1 MKRFLLTLLGVAA
14 LCGLSPHHAAAQSVE
29 KLSMDLGLRTAD
41 HNTDLTYTKSETTSP
56 WFDTN
61 IKTAAAASGGFQKIE
76 NDQFIIEF
84 NYFDPLAEAS
94 ATDEKKSH
102 FTTQWQTAS
111 KPAPGIAVFQ
121 GSRFSIKLKDT
132 SKRIISLKIKT
143 GVTSNYF
150 PEASVT
156 ANVNPVKSLTDGG
169 KDASVTVSSNVYD
182 YVSGSSTKQCREI
195 SLGSG
200 TPSGFADGIIIELP
214 KSGCRRVMN
223 TTSSL
228 VSSFSAYYPAIV
240 ISEIEA
246 EVVNVADIPKTG
258 KIYGYASETKVW
270 SDGKWITPTQSTYD
284 DQTVKFRLGKV
295 ITEFTRTE
303 NTPAGKPTATYSA
316 ASKTLGAHIGVE
328 VRSYP
333 DESVIYNGKP
343 SATYTAEYRL
353 NNPFK
358 TTPTSNVSSAYVSS
372 RNLYGGTNLAVSTV
386 ANWKNFVKKYDDGTV
401 FSLTYVSH
409 MAAATADKP
418 EIAKSKSI
426 VKLSRT
432 AGISDTTTII
442 VPTSSTIQIQYMDPM
457 TNTGAGASSI
467 AYPTVKDGTLPAFV
481 FDEVDLTVATDEPTG
496 SRAPSLTV
504 SAATDDLANLQGD
517 GSYLFKK
524 SINIKATLDDE
535 DFPDAKF
542 YYMTGDAPA
551 AAFDKSKATAVGDDG
566 TITAN
571 ATGYVSVFAVVTVGD
586 KEVAS
591 APATV
596 ALERFQ
602 STVIS
607 TYADLL
613 KPENNGKVITLDLT
627 TRTRY
632 TGYLGRNVTKDS
644 PYLPFAFIYDNDGN
658 PIKVSAVHLDVSP
671 TTVSALNYLVTGPG
685 EPKSKAKTLF
695 VNPSTTLDDDKFI
708 EAKSIVGRLQVKDGH
723 PEIILVDEFNT
734 DKFDW
739 RDFCATVTKTS
750 AEIGMTAEDKSKAD
764 EAFKREYKS
773 TELLPEHW
781 GRYVTIERLSKFDNA
796 SESTDTTFTSTEGNK
811 IKLMYG
817 AGYPSIAGFSE
828 RHWKTMLTAIPKG
841 NTATKYALKGM
852 VDNNRE
858 AEGMQVFVKDAYYNI
873 SKPYFTATRTGATMT
888 LRDTPDADADQT
900 FEFIGLTIPNAFNG
914 NALSFKVDQTKEDQP
929 STAQIAFATP
939 AGYYDMNQDGKK
951 LNKATEAIAV
961 DGRYRIKMVAKIP
974 GTTTQPEQSDTAIV
988 SLHDI
993 VQKGVVGNFISD
1005 FDRMTPA
1012 DIEKN
1017 PYLTVRTLGDN
1028 APKYPETYVLYP
1040 TMMVYDTYGEYI
1052 LVREIMRDTTA
1063 TDKPI
1068 IADTHYPRYYIIKS
1082 TTTRNPIYYKSEYV
1096 SSGNYRWKS
1105 GTRSTAITAADG
1117 IEAII
1122 AKAIVNEQGNV
1133 IFDNSGAQ
1141 FTAHCLHI
1149 SINDYQKPAFVNE
1162 YKELATAVEFD
1173 NIAKATIGKEQ
1184 LNMIV
1189 DLPDAVITKDADGE
1203 YRVNTA
1209 TANALA
1215 WNILCAADK
1224 DTHTGMIDQAQEGD
1238 RFAVKALVLN
1248 DGKGGYALEVI
1259 DFKAGYARSL
1269 HVCRHPGHD
1278 SYYADQNFDGVDA
1291 GKQVEMLGVELT
1303 KDADGNV
1310 TTELSSTVSLVWT
1323 SFPDLEADHKA
1334 LIVESD
1340 GQKTLTFNVAGTL
1353 VRGDDGSVSIDVNEM
1368 TAVPSYPYFNDY
1380 NNKFV
1385 FNDAPNN
1392 HYNDPQYNNFLDYFK
1407 VDVRGPGY
1415 LTAYYRFAT
1424 TEEGLADAPEMKF
1437 DESRTAKFAEAGYID
1452 VYTCNPGKCGLFHDK
1467 VRKFNKIAT
1476 VAPSLSDILDAEE
1489 SAEIARYHLTG
1500 SLLIT
1505 GTAQYEYHET
1515 DAPDITKIGY
1525 IAMATDA
1532 DGRHVRILFQDAYK
1546 FIPEVGQYI
1555 ADIGLAQTTA
1565 SFFDAERAHRKYNL
1579 LATSNIKPFKPFEPE
1594 AGQEIAMPRSIAR
1607 TAIDAADKSRR
1618 VRLIDMKIGGNA
1630 TDGYTLTPADGTEP
1644 IRLNNVLYWTPADG
1658 FDPDAEY
1665 AVEGYVMPA
1674 KPAAAT
1680 ASLTAKAGTEEMEF
1694 WPLYEE
1700 KKRQTDTPE
1709 LLVSGYESADGD
1721 SYVAVEPVTLTA
1733 TVEGRDADAPIEYS
1747 TDGGATWIT
1756 MTDGKLTIDHS
1767 AKVDVRAHFPGFSP
1781 SETVSVEIKR
1791 EYYSAEAVITPDQ
1804 RGGYTT
1810 VTFAPGENA
1819 ADGTDFTVYYTLDGS
1834 EPDMNAAKF
1843 TPGMKPLELTEAT
1856 TVKALMIEQGK
1867 RPAKTVASQTL
1878 TVRANDLDI
1887 TADKGEG
1894 FTTVA
1899 IAPKNAKH
1907 VDPKAEIRYTTDG
1920 TEPTAQSTLYKG
1932 EFEVE
1937 AADNGMTIKA
1947 ICIEPGKTA
1956 GNVASATV
1964 AVEGLRP
1971 SCDVT
1976 ISYKE
1981 AEGVYTITL
1990 TAPAGKIFYALNDAT
2005 EFKLY
2010 DPAKPITY
2018 VSDTDGTCRIRAYA
2032 LEEGK
2037 KEGRIA
2043 EQSFAVTGIDGV
2055 EADQEAG
2062 SVRVEGN
2069 SIIVPEGAQT
2079 FDIAGRRVN
2088 PQGLPRGIYI
2098 VRLASGKAVKAV
2110 VK

>member
-41 HNTDLTYTKSETTSP
+41 HNTKLTYTIDETQTA
-56 WFDTN
+56 WFDT
-61 IKTAAAASGGFQKIE
+61 KPASPTTSSIGGFTKIE
-76 NDQFIIEF
+76 NDTFLIEF
-84 NYFDPLAEAS
+84 DYFDLWTPSQAS
-94 ATDEKKSH
+94 LKSNY
-102 FTTQWQTAS
+102 TAAYGS
-111 KPAPGIAVFQ
+111 KTKPGICLYP
-121 GSRFSIKLKDT
+121 GTRF
-132 SKRIISLKIKT
+132 RISLKDPNKRILTLKINSGST
-143 GVTSNYF
+143 AAKF
-150 PEASVT
+150 IEATVRNNT
-156 ANVNPVKSLTDGG
+156 HPINSLTDITANDKVNIGYSETEETTPI
-169 KDASVTVSSNVYD
+169 SVITF
-182 YVSGSSTKQCREI
+182 SSTPI
-195 SLGSG
+195 
-200 TPSGFADGIIIELP
+200 GFEHGITVELP
-214 KSGCRRVMN
+214 K
-223 TTSSL
+223 TTCKTVTYSTTTVNQASYNKL
-228 VSSFSAYYPAIV
+228 NNFVYSIAG
-240 ISEIEA
+240 IEA
-246 EVVNVADIPKTG
+246 EVIDVADIPKTG
-258 KIYGYASETKVW
+258 KIYGYASETQVW

-303 NTPAGKPTATYSA
+303 NTPAGKPTVTYSA
-316 ASKTLGAHIGVE
+316 ASKTLGAHIGVK

-358 TTPTSNVSSAYVSS
+358 TSPTSNVSSAYVSS

-386 ANWKNFVKKYDDGTV
+386 AKWKNFVKKYDDGTV

-418 EIAKSKSI
+418 AIAKSKSI

-481 FDEVDLTVATDEPTG
+481 FDEVDLTVSTDEATG

-504 SAATDDLANLQGD
+504 SAATDDLANLQDD

-551 AAFDKSKATAVGDDG
+551 TAFDKSKATAVGDDG
-566 TITAN
+566 IITAN

-591 APATV
+591 TPATV
-596 ALERFQ
+596 ALQRFK

-607 TYADLL
+607 TYADLI

-632 TGYLGRNVTKDS
+632 DGYIWGRKALVDS
-644 PYLPFAFIYDNDGN
+644 PYRPFAFIYDNDGN
-658 PIKVSAVHLDVSP
+658 PIKVSATQLGTQAAEQPKFKD
-671 TTVSALNYLVTGPG
+671 LLTGPG
-685 EPKSKAKTLF
+685 AATSKSNLLF
-695 VNPSTTLDDDKFI
+695 VKPSATLDDDKFI
-708 EAKSIVGRLQVKDGH
+708 EAKSIVGRLSLVDGH
-723 PEIILVDEFNT
+723 PEIVLVNEVGD

-739 RDFCATVTKTS
+739 RDFCATATKTS

-781 GRYVTIERLSKFDNA
+781 GRYVTIEWLGGYAAEDSTCIDSKN
-796 SESTDTTFTSTEGNK
+796 NK
-811 IKLMYG
+811 VHMMYG
-817 AGYPSIAGFSE
+817 ANYPAPSDIVSNTTNQKNRVESLSKGTANT
-828 RHWKTMLTAIPKG
+828 RHALTG
-841 NTATKYALKGM
+841 L
-852 VDNNRE
+852 VDNRHNS
-858 AEGMQVFVKDAYYNI
+858 AELMINVTNLYYHL
-873 SKPYFTATRTGATMT
+873 SKPMVIAKCGTDKLKPRETVE
-888 LRDTPDADADQT
+888 ADADQT
-900 FEFIGLTIPNAFNG
+900 FDYAYTTSVATSGLTFEVDREQGQPSATQVATIALSYFDINDNGAKLNSPSSAKPVNGRYLIKVKAKIAASG
-914 NALSFKVDQTKEDQP
+914 NAPSQQPEMEDSCIVSAYNAVQQRISYFFGDNADLTKE
-929 STAQIAFATP
+929 
-939 AGYYDMNQDGKK
+939 
-951 LNKATEAIAV
+951 
-961 DGRYRIKMVAKIP
+961 
-974 GTTTQPEQSDTAIV
+974 
-988 SLHDI
+988 
-993 VQKGVVGNFISD
+993 
-1005 FDRMTPA
+1005 

-1017 PYLTVRTLGDN
+1017 PYVSIDMIPNITN
-1028 APKYPETYVLYP
+1028 KYPTPHVMYP
-1040 TMMVYDTYGEYI
+1040 AMMIYDSFANGTVFLARE
-1052 LVREIMRDTTA
+1052 VRRDMKSENK
-1063 TDKPI
+1063 DI
-1068 IADTHYPRYYIIKS
+1068 IPDTGYPRWYIIKS
-1082 TTTRNPIYYKSEYV
+1082 GTKRNPTCYKYS
-1096 SSGNYRWKS
+1096 STSGNWTTDNKLVTSMRA
-1105 GTRSTAITAADG
+1105 GDAIQRLIT
-1117 IEAII
+1117 
-1122 AKAIVNEQGNV
+1122 KATLNEQGN
-1133 IFDNSGAQ
+1133 IIYDNSGAQ
-1141 FTAHCLHI
+1141 FASYCQLLKIDGNGTFTI
-1149 SINDYQKPAFVNE
+1149 DNQKPAFVSQ
-1162 YKELATAVEFD
+1162 YDELATAVEFD
-1173 NIAKATIGKEQ
+1173 NIATATIGKEH

-1209 TANALA
+1209 TANPLA
-1215 WNILCAADK
+1215 WNILRAAGK

-1248 DGKGGYALEVI
+1248 DGNGGYALEVI
-1259 DFKAGYARSL
+1259 DLKAGYARSL
-1269 HVCRHPGHD
+1269 HVCRHQGHD

-1291 GKQVEMLGVELT
+1291 GKPVEMLGVELS

-1310 TTELSSTVSLVWT
+1310 TTEISSTVSLVWT
-1323 SFPDLEADHKA
+1323 SFPALEADHKA
-1334 LIVESD
+1334 LIVEQSENAK
-1340 GQKTLTFNVAGTL
+1340 QTLTFNVAGTL
-1353 VRGDDGSVSIDVNEM
+1353 LRGDDGSVSIDVTEL
-1368 TAVPSYPYFNDY
+1368 TAVNSYPYFDDY

-1385 FNDAPNN
+1385 FNDAAYS
-1392 HYNDPQYNNFLDYFK
+1392 HFNDPTYNTFVDYFK

-1437 DESRTAKFAEAGYID
+1437 DESRTAKFAESGYID
-1452 VYTCNPGKCGLFHDK
+1452 VYTCNPGKRGLFHDP
-1467 VRKFNKIAT
+1467 VRKFTKNAT
-1476 VAPSLSDILDAEE
+1476 VAPSLADILDAEE
-1489 SAEIARYHLTG
+1489 SDKQARYHLTG

-1505 GTAQYEYHET
+1505 GTARYEFHPNTDDPSYTET
-1515 DAPDITKIGY
+1515 GY
-1525 IAMATDA
+1525 IAMATGA
-1532 DGRHVRILFQDAYK
+1532 DGRHVRILFQESYK
-1546 FIPEVGQYI
+1546 FIPEVGQHI
-1555 ADIGLAQTTA
+1555 ADFGLIQTDF
-1565 SFFDAERAHRKYNL
+1565 SHFDANRTHRKYNL
-1579 LATSNIKPFKPFEPE
+1579 IASSNIKPFKPFEPE

-1747 TDGGATWIT
+1747 TDGGATWTT
-1756 MTDGKLTIDHS
+1756 MTDGKLTIDRS

-1843 TPGMKPLELTEAT
+1843 TPGMKPLELTEAA

-1867 RPAKTVASQTL
+1867 RPAKTVASQAL

-1976 ISYKE
+1976 ISYTE
-1981 AEGVYTITL
+1981 ADGVYTITL
-1990 TAPAGKIFYALNDAT
+1990 AAPAGKIFYALNGAT

-2018 VSDTDGTCRIRAYA
+2018 VSDTDGTCSVRAYA

-2055 EADQEAG
+2055 GADQEAG

>member
-41 HNTDLTYTKSETTSP
+41 HNTDLTYTKSKTTSP

-84 NYFDPLAEAS
+84 NYFDPLAGAS

-102 FTTQWQTAS
+102 FTTQWNTAS

-143 GVTSNYF
+143 GVTSNHF

-258 KIYGYASETKVW
+258 KIYGYASATQVW

-303 NTPAGKPTATYSA
+303 NTPAGKPTVTYSA

-343 SATYTAEYRL
+343 SATYSAEYRL

-418 EIAKSKSI
+418 AIAKSKSI

-457 TNTGAGASSI
+457 TNTGAGAANV

-496 SRAPSLTV
+496 SRAPSLEV

-551 AAFDKSKATAVGDDG
+551 ASFDKSKATAVGDDG

-613 KPENNGKVITLDLT
+613 KPENNGKVITLDIT

-632 TGYLGRNVTKDS
+632 DGYIQGRKATIDA
-644 PYLPFAFIYDNDGN
+644 PYMPFAFIYDNDGN
-658 PIKVSAVHLDVSP
+658 PIKVSATQLG
-671 TTVSALNYLVTGPG
+671 TTAAEQAQFKDLLTGPG
-685 EPKSKAKTLF
+685 TPISKAKTLF
-695 VNPSTTLDDDKFI
+695 VSPSATLDDDKFI
-708 EAKSIVGRLQVKDGH
+708 EAKSIVGRLSLVDGH
-723 PEIILVDEFNT
+723 PEIILVNEVGD

-739 RDFCATVTKTS
+739 RDFCATTTKTS
-750 AEIGMTAEDKSKAD
+750 AEIGMTADQKTKAD

-781 GRYVTIERLSKFDNA
+781 GRYVTIEWLGGYEATDSTCVDSKNNKIHMMFGGGYPAPYGITSNTTQQTSRVTSLTKGSATTRHALTGLVDNRHN
-796 SESTDTTFTSTEGNK
+796 STE
-811 IKLMYG
+811 LMITVQNLYYHLG
-817 AGYPSIAGFSE
+817 KPAVIAKCGTE
-828 RHWKTMLTAIPKG
+828 TLTP
-841 NTATKYALKGM
+841 
-852 VDNNRE
+852 RE
-858 AEGMQVFVKDAYYNI
+858 TVE
-873 SKPYFTATRTGATMT
+873 
-888 LRDTPDADADQT
+888 ADADQT
-900 FEFIGLTIPNAFNG
+900 FDYTYPTSLSISGLTL
-914 NALSFKVDQTKEDQP
+914 ALDRDKGQP
-929 STAQIAFATP
+929 SAAQISTITLTYF
-939 AGYYDMNQDGKK
+939 DMNDNGKK
-951 LNKATEAIAV
+951 CTPSVAKAV
-961 DGRYRIKMVAKIP
+961 NGRYLIKVVASIAKN
-974 GTTTQPEQSDTAIV
+974 GTSDPLLQPAMKDSCIV
-988 SLHDI
+988 SAYNTVLER
-993 VQKGVVGNFISD
+993 ISY
-1005 FDRMTPA
+1005 FF
-1012 DIEKN
+1012 
-1017 PYLTVRTLGDN
+1017 GDN
-1028 APKYPETYVLYP
+1028 AGLTAEDIERNPYVCMDMIPNINNKYPTAPVIFP
-1040 TMMVYDTYGEYI
+1040 TMMIYDSFADGTI
-1052 LVREIMRDTTA
+1052 FLARDVRRDM
-1063 TDKPI
+1063 DSENKDI
-1068 IADTHYPRYYIIKS
+1068 IPDSGYPRWYIIKS
-1082 TTTRNPIYYKSEYV
+1082 DTKRNPSYYTVDNSNWITHYKL
-1096 SSGNYRWKS
+1096 
-1105 GTRSTAITAADG
+1105 STGMRAGDAIQRLIT
-1117 IEAII
+1117 
-1122 AKAIVNEQGNV
+1122 KAILNEKGNIVYDNTDSQFASYCQIIDVN
-1133 IFDNSGAQ
+1133 DNK
-1141 FTAHCLHI
+1141 
-1149 SINDYQKPAFVNE
+1149 KPAFVNQ
-1162 YKELATAVEFD
+1162 YDELATVVEFD
-1173 NIAKATIGKEQ
+1173 NIATATIGKEQ
-1184 LNMIV
+1184 LGMIV
-1189 DLPDAVITKDADGE
+1189 SLPDAVITKDADGE

-1215 WNILCAADK
+1215 WDILRAADK
-1224 DTHTGMIDQAQEGD
+1224 DTHAGMVDQAQEGD

-1303 KDADGNV
+1303 KDADGKV

-1323 SFPDLEADHKA
+1323 SFPDLEAGHKA

-1368 TAVPSYPYFNDY
+1368 TAVPSYPYFSDY

-1385 FNDAPNN
+1385 FNDAPYN

-1452 VYTCNPGKCGLFHDK
+1452 VYTCNPGKRGLFHDK

-1489 SAEIARYHLTG
+1489 SNEIARYHLTG

-1546 FIPEVGQYI
+1546 FIPKVGQHI
-1555 ADIGLAQTTA
+1555 ADFGLAQTTA
-1565 SFFDAERAHRKYNL
+1565 SFFDAERTHRKYNL

-1674 KPAAAT
+1674 KPAEAT

-1756 MTDGKLTIDHS
+1756 MTDGKLTIDRS

-1867 RPAKTVASQTL
+1867 RPAKTIASQAL

-1920 TEPTAQSTLYKG
+1920 TEPTASSQLYKG

-1976 ISYKE
+1976 ISYTE
-1981 AEGVYTITL
+1981 ADGVYTITL

-2037 KEGRIA
+2037 KEGKIA
-2043 EQSFAVTGIDGV
+2043 EHSFAVTGISGV

>member
-41 HNTDLTYTKSETTSP
+41 HNTKLTYTIDETQTA
-56 WFDTN
+56 WFDT
-61 IKTAAAASGGFQKIE
+61 KPASPTTSSIGGFTKIE
-76 NDQFIIEF
+76 NDTFLIEF
-84 NYFDPLAEAS
+84 DYFDLWTLSQAS
-94 ATDEKKSH
+94 LKSNY
-102 FTTQWQTAS
+102 TAAYGS
-111 KPAPGIAVFQ
+111 KTKPGICLYP
-121 GSRFSIKLKDT
+121 GTRF
-132 SKRIISLKIKT
+132 RISLKDPNKRILTLKINSGST
-143 GVTSNYF
+143 AVKF
-150 PEASVT
+150 IEATVRNNT
-156 ANVNPVKSLTDGG
+156 HPINSLTDITANDKVNIGYS
-169 KDASVTVSSNVYD
+169 KTEETTPISVITF
-182 YVSGSSTKQCREI
+182 SSTPI
-195 SLGSG
+195 
-200 TPSGFADGIIIELP
+200 GFEHGITVELP
-214 KSGCRRVMN
+214 K
-223 TTSSL
+223 TTCKT
-228 VSSFSAYYPAIV
+228 VAYSTTTVNQASYNKLNNFVYSIAG
-240 ISEIEA
+240 IEA
-246 EVVNVADIPKTG
+246 EVIDVADIPKTG

-270 SDGKWITPTQSTYD
+270 DGADWITPTQSTYD

-303 NTPAGKPTATYSA
+303 NTPAGKPTVTYSA

-457 TNTGAGASSI
+457 TNTGASASSI

-551 AAFDKSKATAVGDDG
+551 ASFDKSKATAVGDDG

-613 KPENNGKVITLDLT
+613 KPENNGKVITLDIT

-632 TGYLGRNVTKDS
+632 TGYLGRKVTKDS

-723 PEIILVDEFNT
+723 PEIILVDEFND

-739 RDFCATVTKTS
+739 RDFCATKTKTS
-750 AEIGMTAEDKSKAD
+750 DEIRMTAEDKSKAD

-773 TELLPEHW
+773 TELLPGHW
-781 GRYVTIERLSKFDNA
+781 GRYVTIERLSKFDNS

-900 FEFIGLTIPNAFNG
+900 FEFIGLTIPNANG

-929 STAQIAFATP
+929 SAAQIAFATP

-951 LNKATEAIAV
+951 LNNATEAIAV
-961 DGRYRIKMVAKIP
+961 DGRYRIKMAAKIP

-1017 PYLTVRTLGDN
+1017 PYLTIRTLGNN
-1028 APKYPETYVLYP
+1028 APKYPDTYVFYP

-1082 TTTRNPIYYKSEYV
+1082 TTTRKPSYYKQQSN
-1096 SSGNYRWKS
+1096 SGIYRWKHD
-1105 GTRSTAITAADG
+1105 TRSTAITAADG
-1117 IEAII
+1117 IEEII

-1149 SINDYQKPAFVNE
+1149 SINDYQKPAFVSQ
-1162 YKELATAVEFD
+1162 YDELATAVEFD
-1173 NIAKATIGKEQ
+1173 NIATATIGKEQ

-1215 WNILCAADK
+1215 WNILRAADK

-1368 TAVPSYPYFNDY
+1368 TAVPSYPYFDDY

-1385 FNDAPNN
+1385 FNDAPYN

-1437 DESRTAKFAEAGYID
+1437 DESRTAKFSEAGYID
-1452 VYTCNPGKCGLFHDK
+1452 VYTCNPGKRGLFHDK

-1505 GTAQYEYHET
+1505 GTAQYEYHKT

-1546 FIPEVGQYI
+1546 FIPEVGQHI
-1555 ADIGLAQTTA
+1555 ADFGLAQTTA
-1565 SFFDAERAHRKYNL
+1565 SFFDAERTHRKYNL

-1674 KPAAAT
+1674 KPAEAI

-1747 TDGGATWIT
+1747 TDGGATWTT
-1756 MTDGKLTIDHS
+1756 MTDGKLTIDRS

-1867 RPAKTVASQTL
+1867 RPAKTVASQAL

-1920 TEPTAQSTLYKG
+1920 TEPTASSQLYKG

-1971 SCDVT
+1971 SCDVA
-1976 ISYKE
+1976 ISYTE

-2037 KEGRIA
+2037 KEGKIA
-2043 EQSFAVTGIDGV
+2043 EHSFAVTGIDGV
-2055 EADQEAG
+2055 GADQEAG

>member
-41 HNTDLTYTKSETTSP
+41 HNTDLTYTKDETTLP
-56 WFDTN
+56 WFD
-61 IKTAAAASGGFQKIE
+61 AAVTTPSADKGGFSKIE

-84 NYFDPLAEAS
+84 NYFDPLGTTADKQS
-94 ATDEKKSH
+94 N
-102 FTTQWQTAS
+102 FTTSYQQ
-111 KPAPGIAVFQ
+111 KKVPGLCLYP
-121 GSRFSIKLKDT
+121 GMRFRVSLKDQ
-132 SKRIISLKIKT
+132 SKRIIALTIKT
-143 GVTSNYF
+143 GTTNTCFTEPYVNY
-150 PEASVT
+150 
-156 ANVNPVKSLTDGG
+156 NGIPVKTMDNGG
-169 KDASVTVSSNVYD
+169 KDLHSGIFKGD
-182 YVSGSSTKQCREI
+182 YTEGSSTHTEATY
-195 SLGSG
+195 SSG
-200 TPSGFADGIIIELP
+200 KPSGFEDGVIIELP
-214 KSGCRRVMN
+214 KLGSYQIYKVNGGPI
-223 TTSSL
+223 SSL
-228 VSSFSAYYPAIV
+228 SSAQYYSYTIAG
-240 ISEIEA
+240 IEA
-246 EVVNVADIPKTG
+246 EVVDVSSLPTVG
-258 KIYGYASETKVW
+258 KLYGMVSDAAVWDETTSQW
-270 SDGKWITPTQSTYD
+270 TAPTESTYSG
-284 DQTVKFRLGKV
+284 QTVKFRLGKV
-295 ITEFTRTE
+295 ITEFTRTDK
-303 NTPAGKPTATYSA
+303 TPAGKPTVTYNTAT
-316 ASKTLGAHIGVE
+316 KTLGTHVGVD

-333 DESVIYNGKP
+333 DESVKYNGSQ
-343 SATYTAEYRL
+343 SATYVAEYRL

-358 TTPTSNVSSAYVSS
+358 ATGQFSSAYLSS
-372 RNLYGGTNLAVSTV
+372 INLYNATAAPALTTVTRFSAVKRFDNRSSLKLSYVLSVLAIGDEQT
-386 ANWKNFVKKYDDGTV
+386 AIKKAKT
-401 FSLTYVSH
+401 
-409 MAAATADKP
+409 AAT
-418 EIAKSKSI
+418 
-426 VKLSRT
+426 LSNPL
-432 AGISDTTTII
+432 GLSDTTRISVLTTTTFY
-442 VPTSSTIQIQYMDPM
+442 VDPTTATTRPNT
-457 TNTGAGASSI
+457 TNTNIASG
-467 AYPTVKDGTLPAFV
+467 DLPAFV

-504 SAATDDLANLQGD
+504 SAADNDLANLQGD
-517 GSYLFKK
+517 GSYLFKN
-524 SINIKATLDDE
+524 SININATLDDE
-535 DFPDAKF
+535 DFPDAKL
-542 YYMTGDAPA
+542 YYMTGDTPA
-551 AAFDKSKATAVGDDG
+551 ASFDKSKATAVGDDG
-566 TITAN
+566 IIIAN

-591 APATV
+591 TPATV
-596 ALERFQ
+596 AMQRFK

-607 TYADLL
+607 TYADLI
-613 KPENNGKVITLDLT
+613 KPENNGKVITLDIT

-658 PIKVSAVHLDVSP
+658 PIKVSSLHLDVSP
-671 TTVSALNYLVTGPG
+671 VAVAALNSLVTGPG
-685 EPKSKAKTLF
+685 EPKLKAKTLF

-781 GRYVTIERLSKFDNA
+781 GRYVTIERLSKFDNS

-828 RHWKTMLTAIPKG
+828 SHWTTMLNAIPKG

-858 AEGMQVFVKDAYYNI
+858 AEGMQIFVKDAYYNI

-914 NALSFKVDQTKEDQP
+914 NALSFMVDQTKEDQP
-929 STAQIAFATP
+929 STTQISFTKP

-951 LNKATEAIAV
+951 LNNATEAIAV
-961 DGRYRIKMVAKIP
+961 DGRYRIKMAAKIP

-993 VQKGVVGNFISD
+993 VLKGVVGNFISD

-1017 PYLTVRTLGDN
+1017 PYLTVRTLGNN
-1028 APKYPETYVLYP
+1028 APKYPDTYVFYP

-1052 LVREIMRDTTA
+1052 LIREIMRDTTA

-1068 IADTHYPRYYIIKS
+1068 IADTNYPRYYIIKS
-1082 TTTRNPIYYKSEYV
+1082 TTTRKPSYYQQQY
-1096 SSGNYRWKS
+1096 SGGKYSWKG

-1117 IEAII
+1117 IEEII

-1141 FTAHCLHI
+1141 FISHCLHI

-1209 TANALA
+1209 TANTLA

-1248 DGKGGYALEVI
+1248 DGNGGYALEVI
-1259 DFKAGYARSL
+1259 DLKAGYARSL
-1269 HVCRHPGHD
+1269 HVCRHPDHD

-1291 GKQVEMLGVELT
+1291 GKPVEMLGVELT
-1303 KDADGNV
+1303 KDDDGNV
-1310 TTELSSTVSLVWT
+1310 TTEISSTVSLVWT
-1323 SFPDLEADHKA
+1323 SFPALEADHKA
-1334 LIVESD
+1334 LIVEQSENAK
-1340 GQKTLTFNVAGTL
+1340 QTLTFNVAGTL
-1353 VRGDDGSVSIDVNEM
+1353 LRGDDGSVSIDVTEL
-1368 TAVPSYPYFNDY
+1368 TAVNSYPYFNDN

-1385 FNDAPNN
+1385 FNDAAYS
-1392 HYNDPQYNNFLDYFK
+1392 HFNDPKYNTFDDYFK

-1437 DESRTAKFAEAGYID
+1437 DESRTAKFAESGYID
-1452 VYTCNPGKCGLFHDK
+1452 VYTCNPGKRGLFHDP
-1467 VRKFNKIAT
+1467 VRKFTKNAT
-1476 VAPSLSDILDAEE
+1476 VAPSLSDILDDPKEYGNN
-1489 SAEIARYHLTG
+1489 EIARYHLTG

-1505 GTAQYEYHET
+1505 GTSQYEFHPNTDNPSYTET
-1515 DAPDITKIGY
+1515 GY
-1525 IAMATDA
+1525 LAMATDA
-1532 DGRHVRILFQDAYK
+1532 DGRHVRILFQESYK
-1546 FIPEVGQYI
+1546 FIPEVGQHI
-1555 ADIGLAQTTA
+1555 ADFGLIQTNYSHLDGNRT
-1565 SFFDAERAHRKYNL
+1565 HRKYNL
-1579 LATSNIKPFKPFEPE
+1579 IVSSNIKPFKAFEPE

-1607 TAIDAADKSRR
+1607 AGLDAADKSRR

-1680 ASLTAKAGTEEMEF
+1680 ASLTALADTEEEMEF

-1721 SYVAVEPVTLTA
+1721 SYVTVEPVTLTA
-1733 TVEGRDADAPIEYS
+1733 TIEGRDADAPIEYS
-1747 TDGGATWIT
+1747 TDGGATWTT
-1756 MTDGKLTIDHS
+1756 MTDGKLTIDRS

-1791 EYYSAEAVITPDQ
+1791 EYYSEEAVIAAEQ
-1804 RGGYTT
+1804 KGGYTT
-1810 VTFAPGENA
+1810 VTFATPEGEN
-1819 ADGTDFTVYYTLDGS
+1819 DGFAVYYTLDGS
-1834 EPDMNAAKF
+1834 EPDMNSAMF
-1843 TPGMKPLELTEAT
+1843 TPGMKPLELTEAA

-1867 RPAKTVASQTL
+1867 RPAKNVASQAL

-1887 TADKGEG
+1887 TAEKGEG

-1920 TEPTAQSTLYKG
+1920 TTPDASSQLYKG

-1956 GNVASATV
+1956 GNVAAATV

-1976 ISYKE
+1976 ISYTE
-1981 AEGVYTITL
+1981 ADGVYTITL

-2037 KEGRIA
+2037 KEGKIA
-2043 EQSFAVTGIDGV
+2043 EHSFAVTGIDGV
-2055 EADQEAG
+2055 GADQEAG

-2098 VRLASGKAVKAV
+2098 VRLASGKALKAV

>member
-1 MKRFLLTLLGVAA
+1 MKRLLLTLLGVAA

-41 HNTDLTYTKSETTSP
+41 HNTKLTYTIDNTKTE
-56 WFDTN
+56 WFDTKQN
-61 IKTAAAASGGFQKIE
+61 SPTTSSTGGFTKIE
-76 NDQFIIEF
+76 NDTFLIEF
-84 NYFDPLAEAS
+84 DYFDLWN
-94 ATDEKKSH
+94 
-102 FTTQWQTAS
+102 TTQAS
-111 KPAPGIAVFQ
+111 LKSNYTSVSYQNKTKPGISLYP
-121 GSRFSIKLKDT
+121 GTRF
-132 SKRIISLKIKT
+132 RISLKDPNKRILTLKINSGSLAAKFIET
-143 GVTSNYF
+143 T
-150 PEASVT
+150 
-156 ANVNPVKSLTDGG
+156 VKNNTHPINSLTDPT
-169 KDASVTVSSNVYD
+169 ASNKVNVGYSTTAESSPVSVI
-182 YVSGSSTKQCREI
+182 TF
-195 SLGSG
+195 SG
-200 TPSGFADGIIIELP
+200 TPTGFENGITVELP
-214 KSGCRRVMN
+214 KSTCKTITYAN
-223 TTSSL
+223 TTVNSTSTHKL
-228 VSSFSAYYPAIV
+228 ANHVYSIAG
-240 ISEIEA
+240 IEA
-246 EVVNVADIPKTG
+246 EVIDVADIPKTG
-258 KIYGYASETKVW
+258 KIYGYASETQVW
-270 SDGKWITPTQSTYD
+270 DGSGWTVPTQSTYD
-284 DQTVKFRLGKV
+284 GQTVKFRLGKV
-295 ITEFTRTE
+295 ITEFTRTDE
-303 NTPAGKPTATYSA
+303 TPAGKPTVTYSA
-316 ASKTLGAHIGVE
+316 TSKTLGAHIGVE

-343 SATYTAEYRL
+343 STTYVAEYRL

-358 TTPTSNVSSAYVSS
+358 ITKTYSSAYLSS
-372 RNLYGGTNLAVSTV
+372 RNLYGGANLSSNNIGT
-386 ANWKNFVKKYDDGTV
+386 WKNNVKKYDDGTELN
-401 FSLTYVSH
+401 LTYVACQL
-409 MAAATADKP
+409 AAVAERPSLLLSKTVAT
-418 EIAKSKSI
+418 
-426 VKLSRT
+426 LTRL
-432 AGISDTTTII
+432 AGISDTTTIE
-442 VPTSSTIQIQYMDPM
+442 VPTSSAVT
-457 TNTGAGASSI
+457 I
-467 AYPTVKDGTLPAFV
+467 AYQDPTTYTNLTTTANPDIKAGTLPAFV

-504 SAATDDLANLQGD
+504 SAADNDLANMQDD
-517 GSYLFKK
+517 GSYLFKN
-524 SINIKATLDDE
+524 SIKINATLDDE

-551 AAFDKSKATAVGDDG
+551 TAFDKSKATAVGDDG
-566 TITAN
+566 IIIAN

-591 APATV
+591 TPATV
-596 ALERFQ
+596 ALQRFK

-607 TYADLL
+607 TYADLI

-658 PIKVSAVHLDVSP
+658 PIKVSALHLDVSP
-671 TTVSALNYLVTGPG
+671 VAVAALNSLVTGPG

-828 RHWKTMLTAIPKG
+828 SNWTKMLTAIPKG

-858 AEGMQVFVKDAYYNI
+858 AEGMQIFVKDAYYNI

-914 NALSFKVDQTKEDQP
+914 NALSFNVDQTQEDQP
-929 STAQIAFATP
+929 STTQITFTTP
-939 AGYYDMNQDGKK
+939 AGYYDMNQNGKK
-951 LNKATEAIAV
+951 LNNATEAIAV
-961 DGRYRIKMVAKIP
+961 DGRYRIKMAAKIP

-993 VQKGVVGNFISD
+993 VLKGVVGNFISD

-1017 PYLTVRTLGDN
+1017 PYLTVRTLGNN
-1028 APKYPETYVLYP
+1028 APKYPDTYVFYP

-1082 TTTRNPIYYKSEYV
+1082 TTTRKPSYYKQQYNN
-1096 SSGNYRWKS
+1096 SSGKYSWK
-1105 GTRSTAITAADG
+1105 GDTRSTAITAADG
-1117 IEAII
+1117 IEEII

-1141 FTAHCLHI
+1141 FISHCLHI

-1189 DLPDAVITKDADGE
+1189 DLPDAVITKDDDGE

-1209 TANALA
+1209 TANTLA

-1224 DTHTGMIDQAQEGD
+1224 DTHTGMIDQAQDGD

-1259 DFKAGYARSL
+1259 DLKAGYARSL

-1291 GKQVEMLGVELT
+1291 GKPVEMLGVELS

-1310 TTELSSTVSLVWT
+1310 TTEISSTVSLVWT
-1323 SFPDLEADHKA
+1323 SFPALEADHKA
-1334 LIVESD
+1334 LIVEQSENAR
-1340 GQKTLTFNVAGTL
+1340 QTLTFNVAGTL
-1353 VRGDDGSVSIDVNEM
+1353 LRGDDGSVSIDVTEL
-1368 TAVPSYPYFNDY
+1368 TAVNSYPYHDDN

-1385 FNDAPNN
+1385 FNDAA
-1392 HYNDPQYNNFLDYFK
+1392 YSYFNDPTYNTFVDYFK

-1437 DESRTAKFAEAGYID
+1437 DESRTAKFAESGYID
-1452 VYTCNPGKCGLFHDK
+1452 VYTCNPGKRGLFHDP
-1467 VRKFNKIAT
+1467 VRKFTKNAT

-1489 SAEIARYHLTG
+1489 SDKQARYHLTG

-1505 GTAQYEYHET
+1505 GTAQYEFHPNTYDPSHTET
-1515 DAPDITKIGY
+1515 GY
-1525 IAMATDA
+1525 IAMATGA
-1532 DGRHVRILFQDAYK
+1532 DGRHVRILFQESYK
-1546 FIPEVGQYI
+1546 FIPEVGQHI
-1555 ADIGLAQTTA
+1555 ADFGLIQTDF
-1565 SFFDAERAHRKYNL
+1565 SHFDANRTHRKYNL
-1579 LATSNIKPFKPFEPE
+1579 LASSNIKPFKPFEPE

-1607 TAIDAADKSRR
+1607 AGLDAADKSRR
-1618 VRLIDMKIGGNA
+1618 VRLIDMKIGGND
-1630 TDGYTLTPADGTEP
+1630 TDGYTITPADGTEP

-1680 ASLTAKAGTEEMEF
+1680 ASLTALADTEEMEF

-1721 SYVAVEPVTLTA
+1721 SYVTVEPVTLTA

-1747 TDGGATWIT
+1747 TDGGATWTT
-1756 MTDGKLTIDHS
+1756 MTDGKLTIDRS

-1791 EYYSAEAVITPDQ
+1791 EYYSEEAVITPDQ

-1810 VTFAPGENA
+1810 VTFATPEGEN
-1819 ADGTDFTVYYTLDGS
+1819 DEFTVYYTLDGS
-1834 EPDMNAAKF
+1834 EPDMNADMF
-1843 TPGMKPLELTEAT
+1843 TPGMKPLELTEAA

-1867 RPAKTVASQTL
+1867 RPAKTVASQAL

-1887 TADKGEG
+1887 TAEKGEG

-1899 IAPKNAKH
+1899 IAPKDAKH

-1920 TEPTAQSTLYKG
+1920 TTPDASSQLYKG

-1976 ISYKE
+1976 ISYTE
-1981 AEGVYTITL
+1981 ADGVYTITL

-2037 KEGRIA
+2037 KEGKIA
-2043 EQSFAVTGIDGV
+2043 EHSFAVTGIDGV
-2055 EADQEAG
+2055 GADQEAG

-2098 VRLASGKAVKAV
+2098 VRLASGKAIKAV

>member
-41 HNTDLTYTKSETTSP
+41 HNTDLTYTKDGTTSP
-56 WFDTN
+56 WFEAAV
-61 IKTAAAASGGFQKIE
+61 TAPSTDKAGFSKIE

-84 NYFDPLAEAS
+84 DYFAPLGTTVDKQS
-94 ATDEKKSH
+94 N
-102 FTTQWQTAS
+102 FTTSYQN
-111 KPAPGIAVFQ
+111 KKVPGLCLYP
-121 GSRFSIKLKDT
+121 GMRFRVSLKDQ
-132 SKRIISLKIKT
+132 SKRIISLTIKT
-143 GVTSNYF
+143 GTTNTCFTEPYVNY
-150 PEASVT
+150 
-156 ANVNPVKSLTDGG
+156 NGIPVKSKDYGSTDNGDKDLYSAIFKGDYTGG
-169 KDASVTVSSNVYD
+169 SFTCTEVTYSS
-182 YVSGSSTKQCREI
+182 GK
-195 SLGSG
+195 
-200 TPSGFADGIIIELP
+200 PSGFEDGVVIELP
-214 KSGCRRVMN
+214 KSGSYAIYKVN
-223 TTSSL
+223 GSKITSLTSTQ
-228 VSSFSAYYPAIV
+228 YYSYTIAG
-240 ISEIEA
+240 IEA
-246 EVVNVADIPKTG
+246 EVVNVSNLPTFG
-258 KIYGYASETKVW
+258 KLYGMVSDAAVWDETTSQW
-270 SDGKWITPTQSTYD
+270 TAPTESTYSG
-284 DQTVKFRLGKV
+284 QTVKFRLGKV
-295 ITEFTRTE
+295 ITEFTRTDK
-303 NTPAGKPTATYSA
+303 TPAGKPTVTYNTA
-316 ASKTLGAHIGVE
+316 AKTLGTHVGVDM
-328 VRSYP
+328 RSYP
-333 DESVIYNGKP
+333 DESVKYNGSQ
-343 SATYTAEYRL
+343 SATYVAEYRL

-358 TTPTSNVSSAYVSS
+358 ATGQFSSAYLSS
-372 RNLYGGTNLAVSTV
+372 INLYNATAAPTLSSATRFSAVKRFDNRSSLKLPYVLSVLASGEEQT
-386 ANWKNFVKKYDDGTV
+386 AIKKAKT
-401 FSLTYVSH
+401 
-409 MAAATADKP
+409 AAT
-418 EIAKSKSI
+418 
-426 VKLSRT
+426 LSNPL
-432 AGISDTTTII
+432 GLSDTTRISVLTTTTFY
-442 VPTSSTIQIQYMDPM
+442 VDPTTATTRPYA
-457 TNTGAGASSI
+457 TNTNIAS
-467 AYPTVKDGTLPAFV
+467 GNLPAFV
-481 FDEVDLTVATDEPTG
+481 FDEVDLTVSTDEPTG

-551 AAFDKSKATAVGDDG
+551 ASFDKSKATAVGDDG
-566 TITAN
+566 IITAN

-828 RHWKTMLTAIPKG
+828 RHWEKMLTDIPKG

-858 AEGMQVFVKDAYYNI
+858 AEGMQIFVKDAYYNI

-900 FEFIGLTIPNAFNG
+900 FEFIGLTIPTASNG
-914 NALSFKVDQTKEDQP
+914 NGLSFMVDQTKEDQP
-929 STAQIAFATP
+929 SAAQIAFATP

-951 LNKATEAIAV
+951 LNNATEAIAV
-961 DGRYRIKMVAKIP
+961 DGRYRIKMAAKIP

-993 VQKGVVGNFISD
+993 VQKGVVGNFISN

-1017 PYLTVRTLGDN
+1017 PYLTIRTLGNN
-1028 APKYPETYVLYP
+1028 APKYPETYVFYP

-1082 TTTRNPIYYKSEYV
+1082 TTTRKPSYYKQQSN
-1096 SSGNYRWKS
+1096 SGKYSWKH

-1117 IEAII
+1117 IEEII

-1149 SINDYQKPAFVNE
+1149 SINDYQKPAFVSQ
-1162 YKELATAVEFD
+1162 YDELATAVEFD
-1173 NIAKATIGKEQ
+1173 NIATATIGKEQ

-1259 DFKAGYARSL
+1259 GFKAGYARSL

-1303 KDADGNV
+1303 KDADGKV

-1323 SFPDLEADHKA
+1323 SFPDLEAGHKA

-1340 GQKTLTFNVAGTL
+1340 GKKTLTFNVAGTL
-1353 VRGDDGSVSIDVNEM
+1353 LRGDDGSVSIDVNEL
-1368 TAVPSYPYFNDY
+1368 TAVNSYPYHEDY

-1385 FNDAPNN
+1385 FNDAPYS
-1392 HYNDPQYNNFLDYFK
+1392 HYNDPKYNTFDDYFK

-1415 LTAYYRFAT
+1415 LTAYYRFAA

-1437 DESRTAKFAEAGYID
+1437 DESRTAKFAESGYID
-1452 VYTCNPGKCGLFHDK
+1452 VYTCNPGKRGLFHDP
-1467 VRKFNKIAT
+1467 VRKFTKNAT
-1476 VAPSLSDILDAEE
+1476 VAPSLADILDAEE
-1489 SAEIARYHLTG
+1489 SDKQARYHLTG

-1505 GTAQYEYHET
+1505 GTAQYEFHPNTDDPSYTET
-1515 DAPDITKIGY
+1515 GY
-1525 IAMATDA
+1525 IAMATGA
-1532 DGRHVRILFQDAYK
+1532 DGRHVRILFQESYK
-1546 FIPEVGQYI
+1546 FIPEVGQHI
-1555 ADIGLAQTTA
+1555 ADFGLIQTDF
-1565 SFFDAERAHRKYNL
+1565 SHFDANRTHRKYNL
-1579 LATSNIKPFKPFEPE
+1579 IASSNIKPFKPFEPE

-1747 TDGGATWIT
+1747 TDGGATWTT
-1756 MTDGKLTIDHS
+1756 MTDGKLTIDRS

-1819 ADGTDFTVYYTLDGS
+1819 ADGTDFTVYYTLNGS

-1843 TPGMKPLELTEAT
+1843 TPGMKPLELTEAA

-1867 RPAKTVASQTL
+1867 RPAKTVASQAL

-1976 ISYKE
+1976 ISYTE
-1981 AEGVYTITL
+1981 ADGVYTITL
-1990 TAPAGKIFYALNDAT
+1990 AAPAGKIFYALNDAT

-2018 VSDTDGTCRIRAYA
+2018 VSDTDGTCSVRAYA

>member
-41 HNTDLTYTKSETTSP
+41 HNTDLTYTKDGTTSP
-56 WFDTN
+56 WFEAAV
-61 IKTAAAASGGFQKIE
+61 TAPSTDKAGFSKIE

-84 NYFDPLAEAS
+84 DYFAPLGTTVDKQS
-94 ATDEKKSH
+94 N
-102 FTTQWQTAS
+102 FTTSYQN
-111 KPAPGIAVFQ
+111 KKVPGLCLYP
-121 GSRFSIKLKDT
+121 GMRFRVSLKDQ
-132 SKRIISLKIKT
+132 SKRIISLTIKT
-143 GVTSNYF
+143 GTTNTCFTEPYVNY
-150 PEASVT
+150 
-156 ANVNPVKSLTDGG
+156 NGIPVKSKDYGSTDNGDKDLYSAIFKGDYTGG
-169 KDASVTVSSNVYD
+169 KFTCTEVTYSS
-182 YVSGSSTKQCREI
+182 GK
-195 SLGSG
+195 
-200 TPSGFADGIIIELP
+200 PSGFEDGVVIELP
-214 KSGCRRVMN
+214 KSSSYAIYKVNGSKI
-223 TTSSL
+223 TSLTSTQ
-228 VSSFSAYYPAIV
+228 YYSYTIAG
-240 ISEIEA
+240 IEA
-246 EVVNVADIPKTG
+246 EVVNVSNLPTFG
-258 KIYGYASETKVW
+258 KLYGMVSDAAVWDETTSQW
-270 SDGKWITPTQSTYD
+270 TAPTESTYSG
-284 DQTVKFRLGKV
+284 QTVKFRLGKV
-295 ITEFTRTE
+295 ITEFTRTDK
-303 NTPAGKPTATYSA
+303 TPAGKPTVTYNTAT
-316 ASKTLGAHIGVE
+316 KTLGTPVGVDM
-328 VRSYP
+328 RSYP
-333 DESVIYNGKP
+333 DESVKYNGSQ
-343 SATYTAEYRL
+343 SATYVAEYRL

-358 TTPTSNVSSAYVSS
+358 ATGQFSSAYLSS
-372 RNLYGGTNLAVSTV
+372 INLYNAITAPTLSSATRFSAVKRFDNRSSLKLPYVLSVLASGEEQT
-386 ANWKNFVKKYDDGTV
+386 AIKKAKT
-401 FSLTYVSH
+401 
-409 MAAATADKP
+409 AAT
-418 EIAKSKSI
+418 
-426 VKLSRT
+426 LSNPL
-432 AGISDTTTII
+432 GLSDTTRISVLTTTTFY
-442 VPTSSTIQIQYMDPM
+442 VDPTTATTRPYGT
-457 TNTGAGASSI
+457 TNTNIASG
-467 AYPTVKDGTLPAFV
+467 DLPAFV
-481 FDEVDLTVATDEPTG
+481 FDEVDLTVATDEATG

-551 AAFDKSKATAVGDDG
+551 ASFDKSKATAVGDDG

-613 KPENNGKVITLDLT
+613 KPENNGKVITLDIT

-632 TGYLGRNVTKDS
+632 DGYIQGRKATIDA
-644 PYLPFAFIYDNDGN
+644 PYMPFAFIYDNDGN
-658 PIKVSAVHLDVSP
+658 PIKVSATQLG
-671 TTVSALNYLVTGPG
+671 TTAAEQAQFKDLLTGPG
-685 EPKSKAKTLF
+685 TPISKAKTLF
-695 VNPSTTLDDDKFI
+695 VSPSATLDDDKFI
-708 EAKSIVGRLQVKDGH
+708 EAKSIVGRLSLVDGH
-723 PEIILVDEFNT
+723 PEIILVNEVGD

-739 RDFCATVTKTS
+739 RDFCATTTKTS
-750 AEIGMTAEDKSKAD
+750 AEIGMTADQKTKAD

-781 GRYVTIERLSKFDNA
+781 GRYVTIEWLGGY
-796 SESTDTTFTSTEGNK
+796 ESTDSTCVDSKNNKIHMMFGGGYPAPYGITSNTTQQISRVTSLTKGSATTRHALTGLVDNRHNSTE
-811 IKLMYG
+811 LMITVQNLYYHLG
-817 AGYPSIAGFSE
+817 KPAVIAKCGTE
-828 RHWKTMLTAIPKG
+828 TLTP
-841 NTATKYALKGM
+841 
-852 VDNNRE
+852 RE
-858 AEGMQVFVKDAYYNI
+858 TVE
-873 SKPYFTATRTGATMT
+873 
-888 LRDTPDADADQT
+888 ADADQT
-900 FEFIGLTIPNAFNG
+900 FDYTYPTSLSISGLTL
-914 NALSFKVDQTKEDQP
+914 ALDRDKGQP
-929 STAQIAFATP
+929 SADQISTITLTYF
-939 AGYYDMNQDGKK
+939 DMNDNGKK
-951 LNKATEAIAV
+951 CTPSGAKAV
-961 DGRYRIKMVAKIP
+961 NGRYLIKVVASIAKN
-974 GTTTQPEQSDTAIV
+974 GTSAPLLQPAMKDSCIV
-988 SLHDI
+988 SAYNT
-993 VQKGVVGNFISD
+993 VQERISY
-1005 FDRMTPA
+1005 FF
-1012 DIEKN
+1012 
-1017 PYLTVRTLGDN
+1017 GDN
-1028 APKYPETYVLYP
+1028 AGLTAEDIERNPYVCMDMIPNINNKYPTAPVIFP
-1040 TMMVYDTYGEYI
+1040 TMMIYDSFADGTI
-1052 LVREIMRDTTA
+1052 FLARDVRRDM
-1063 TDKPI
+1063 DSENKDI
-1068 IADTHYPRYYIIKS
+1068 IPDSGYPRWYIIKS
-1082 TTTRNPIYYKSEYV
+1082 DTKRNPSYYTVDNSNWTTKY
-1096 SSGNYRWKS
+1096 KL
-1105 GTRSTAITAADG
+1105 STGMRAGDAIQRLIT
-1117 IEAII
+1117 
-1122 AKAIVNEQGNV
+1122 KAILNEKGNIVYDNTDSQFASYCQIIDVN
-1133 IFDNSGAQ
+1133 DNK
-1141 FTAHCLHI
+1141 
-1149 SINDYQKPAFVNE
+1149 KPAFVNQ
-1162 YKELATAVEFD
+1162 YDELATAVEFD
-1173 NIAKATIGKEQ
+1173 NIATATIGKEQ
-1184 LNMIV
+1184 LGMIV
-1189 DLPDAVITKDADGE
+1189 SLPDAVITKDADGE

-1215 WNILCAADK
+1215 WDILRAADK
-1224 DTHTGMIDQAQEGD
+1224 DTHAGMVDQAQEGD

-1368 TAVPSYPYFNDY
+1368 TAVPSYPYFDDY

-1385 FNDAPNN
+1385 FNDAPYN

-1437 DESRTAKFAEAGYID
+1437 DESRTAKFSEAGYID
-1452 VYTCNPGKCGLFHDK
+1452 VYTCNPGKRGLFHDK

-1489 SAEIARYHLTG
+1489 SNEIARYHLTG

-1505 GTAQYEYHET
+1505 GTAQYEYHTT

-1546 FIPEVGQYI
+1546 FIPEVGQHI
-1555 ADIGLAQTTA
+1555 ADFGLAQTTA
-1565 SFFDAERAHRKYNL
+1565 SFFDAERIHRKYNL

-1867 RPAKTVASQTL
+1867 RPAKTIASQAL

-1920 TEPTAQSTLYKG
+1920 TEPTASSQLYKG

-1976 ISYKE
+1976 ISYTE
-1981 AEGVYTITL
+1981 ADGVYTITL

>member
-41 HNTDLTYTKSETTSP
+41 HNTKLTYTIDETQTA
-56 WFDTN
+56 WFDT
-61 IKTAAAASGGFQKIE
+61 KPASPTTSSIGGFTKIE
-76 NDQFIIEF
+76 NDTFLIEF
-84 NYFDPLAEAS
+84 DYFDLWTPSQAS
-94 ATDEKKSH
+94 LKSNY
-102 FTTQWQTAS
+102 TAAYGS
-111 KPAPGIAVFQ
+111 KTKPGICLYP
-121 GSRFSIKLKDT
+121 GTRF
-132 SKRIISLKIKT
+132 RISLKDPNKRILTLKINSGST
-143 GVTSNYF
+143 AVKF
-150 PEASVT
+150 IEATVRNNT
-156 ANVNPVKSLTDGG
+156 HPINSLTDITANDKVNIGYS
-169 KDASVTVSSNVYD
+169 KTEETTPISVITF
-182 YVSGSSTKQCREI
+182 SSTPI
-195 SLGSG
+195 
-200 TPSGFADGIIIELP
+200 GFEHGITVELP
-214 KSGCRRVMN
+214 K
-223 TTSSL
+223 TTCKT
-228 VSSFSAYYPAIV
+228 VAYSTTTVNQASYNKLNNFVYSIAG
-240 ISEIEA
+240 IEA
-246 EVVNVADIPKTG
+246 EVIDVADIPKTG
-258 KIYGYASETKVW
+258 KIYGYASETQVW

-303 NTPAGKPTATYSA
+303 NTPAGKPTVTYSA
-316 ASKTLGAHIGVE
+316 ASKTLGAHIGVK

-358 TTPTSNVSSAYVSS
+358 GTTYSAAYFSSYNLTPTSSLSATTYI
-372 RNLYGGTNLAVSTV
+372 NYLQKFN
-386 ANWKNFVKKYDDGTV
+386 DGTKISTNAV
-401 FSLTYVSH
+401 AALLAPSAEQTELRKLRTVVTLKNNTGITDTISVYVPVLASGYRY
-409 MAAATADKP
+409 
-418 EIAKSKSI
+418 
-426 VKLSRT
+426 LN
-432 AGISDTTTII
+432 
-442 VPTSSTIQIQYMDPM
+442 PM
-457 TNTGAGASSI
+457 TASGTYLQTDY
-467 AYPTVKDGTLPAFV
+467 AVADGTKPAFV

-551 AAFDKSKATAVGDDG
+551 ASFDKSKATAVGDDG
-566 TITAN
+566 IITAN

-828 RHWKTMLTAIPKG
+828 KHWEKMLTDIPKG

-951 LNKATEAIAV
+951 LNKATEATAV

-1005 FDRMTPA
+1005 FDRMNPA

-1028 APKYPETYVLYP
+1028 APKYPETYVFYP

-1215 WNILCAADK
+1215 WDILRAADK
-1224 DTHTGMIDQAQEGD
+1224 DTHTGMVDQAQEGD

-1248 DGKGGYALEVI
+1248 DGNGGYALEVI
-1259 DFKAGYARSL
+1259 DLKAGYARSL
-1269 HVCRHPGHD
+1269 HVCRHQSHD
-1278 SYYADQNFDGVDA
+1278 SYYANQNFDGVDA
-1291 GKQVEMLGVELT
+1291 GKPVEMLGVELT

-1323 SFPDLEADHKA
+1323 SFPDLEAGHKA

-1340 GQKTLTFNVAGTL
+1340 GSKTLTFNVAGTL
-1353 VRGDDGSVSIDVNEM
+1353 LRGDDGSVSIDVNEL
-1368 TAVPSYPYFNDY
+1368 TAVNSYPYHEDY

-1385 FNDAPNN
+1385 FNDAPYS
-1392 HYNDPQYNNFLDYFK
+1392 HYNDPKYNTFDDYFK

-1415 LTAYYRFAT
+1415 LTAYYRFAA

-1437 DESRTAKFAEAGYID
+1437 DESRTAKFAESGYID
-1452 VYTCNPGKCGLFHDK
+1452 VYTCNPGKRGLFHDP
-1467 VRKFNKIAT
+1467 VRKFTKNAT
-1476 VAPSLSDILDAEE
+1476 VAPSLADILDAEE
-1489 SAEIARYHLTG
+1489 SDKQARYHLTG

-1505 GTAQYEYHET
+1505 GTAQYEFHPNTDDPSYTET
-1515 DAPDITKIGY
+1515 GY
-1525 IAMATDA
+1525 IAMATGA
-1532 DGRHVRILFQDAYK
+1532 DGRHVRILFQESYK
-1546 FIPEVGQYI
+1546 FIPEVGQHI
-1555 ADIGLAQTTA
+1555 ADFGLIQTDF
-1565 SFFDAERAHRKYNL
+1565 SHFDANRTHRKYNL
-1579 LATSNIKPFKPFEPE
+1579 IASSNIKPFKPFEPE

-1674 KPAAAT
+1674 KPTAAT

-1747 TDGGATWIT
+1747 TDGGATWTT
-1756 MTDGKLTIDHS
+1756 MTDGKLTIDRS
-1767 AKVDVRAHFPGFSP
+1767 AKVDIRAHFPGFSP

-1867 RPAKTVASQTL
+1867 RPAKTVASQAL

-2037 KEGRIA
+2037 KEGKIA

-2055 EADQEAG
+2055 GADQEAG

>member
-41 HNTDLTYTKSETTSP
+41 HNTDLTYTKDGTTSP
-56 WFDTN
+56 WFEAAV
-61 IKTAAAASGGFQKIE
+61 TAPSTDKAGFSKIE

-84 NYFDPLAEAS
+84 DYFAPLGTTVDKQS
-94 ATDEKKSH
+94 N
-102 FTTQWQTAS
+102 FTTSYQN
-111 KPAPGIAVFQ
+111 KKVPGLCLYP
-121 GSRFSIKLKDT
+121 GMRFRVSLKDQ
-132 SKRIISLKIKT
+132 SKRIISLTIKT
-143 GVTSNYF
+143 GTTNTCFTESYVNY
-150 PEASVT
+150 
-156 ANVNPVKSLTDGG
+156 NGIPVKSKDYGSTDNGDKDLYSAIFKGDYTGG
-169 KDASVTVSSNVYD
+169 KFTCTEVTYSS
-182 YVSGSSTKQCREI
+182 GK
-195 SLGSG
+195 
-200 TPSGFADGIIIELP
+200 PSGFEDGVVIELP
-214 KSGCRRVMN
+214 KSSSYAIYKVNGSKI
-223 TTSSL
+223 TSLTSTQ
-228 VSSFSAYYPAIV
+228 YYSYTIAG
-240 ISEIEA
+240 IEA
-246 EVVNVADIPKTG
+246 EVVNVSNLPTFG
-258 KIYGYASETKVW
+258 KLYGMVSDAAVWDETTSQW
-270 SDGKWITPTQSTYD
+270 TAPTESTYSG
-284 DQTVKFRLGKV
+284 QTVKFRLGKV
-295 ITEFTRTE
+295 ITEFTRTDK
-303 NTPAGKPTATYSA
+303 TPAGKPTVTYNTVT
-316 ASKTLGAHIGVE
+316 KTLGTHVGVDM
-328 VRSYP
+328 RSYP
-333 DESVIYNGKP
+333 DESVKYNGSQ
-343 SATYTAEYRL
+343 SATYVAEYRL

-358 TTPTSNVSSAYVSS
+358 ATGQFSSAYLSS
-372 RNLYGGTNLAVSTV
+372 INLYNAITAPTLSSATRFSAVKRFDNRSSLKLPYVLSVLASGEQQT
-386 ANWKNFVKKYDDGTV
+386 AIKKAKT
-401 FSLTYVSH
+401 
-409 MAAATADKP
+409 AAT
-418 EIAKSKSI
+418 
-426 VKLSRT
+426 LSNPL
-432 AGISDTTTII
+432 GLSDTTRISVLTTTTFY
-442 VPTSSTIQIQYMDPM
+442 VDPTTATTRPYGT
-457 TNTGAGASSI
+457 TNTNIASG
-467 AYPTVKDGTLPAFV
+467 DLPAFV

-551 AAFDKSKATAVGDDG
+551 ASFDKSKATAVGDDG

-613 KPENNGKVITLDLT
+613 KPENNGKVITLDIT

-632 TGYLGRNVTKDS
+632 DGYIQGRKATIDA
-644 PYLPFAFIYDNDGN
+644 PYMPFAFIYDNDGN
-658 PIKVSAVHLDVSP
+658 PIKVSATQLG
-671 TTVSALNYLVTGPG
+671 TTAAEQAQFKDLLTGPG
-685 EPKSKAKTLF
+685 TPISKAKTLF
-695 VNPSTTLDDDKFI
+695 VSPSATLDDDKFI
-708 EAKSIVGRLQVKDGH
+708 EAKSIVGRLSLVDGH
-723 PEIILVDEFNT
+723 PEIILVNEVGD

-739 RDFCATVTKTS
+739 RDFCATTTKTS
-750 AEIGMTAEDKSKAD
+750 AEIGMTADQKTKAD

-781 GRYVTIERLSKFDNA
+781 GRYVTIEWLGGY
-796 SESTDTTFTSTEGNK
+796 ESTDSTCVDSKNNKIHMMFGGGYPAPYGITSNTTQQISRVTSLTKGSATTRHALTGLVDNRHNSTE
-811 IKLMYG
+811 LMITVQNLYYHLG
-817 AGYPSIAGFSE
+817 KPAVIAKCGTE
-828 RHWKTMLTAIPKG
+828 TLTP
-841 NTATKYALKGM
+841 
-852 VDNNRE
+852 RE
-858 AEGMQVFVKDAYYNI
+858 TVE
-873 SKPYFTATRTGATMT
+873 
-888 LRDTPDADADQT
+888 ADADQT
-900 FEFIGLTIPNAFNG
+900 FDYTYPTSLSISGLTL
-914 NALSFKVDQTKEDQP
+914 ALDRDKGQP
-929 STAQIAFATP
+929 SADQISTITLTYF
-939 AGYYDMNQDGKK
+939 DMNDNGKK
-951 LNKATEAIAV
+951 CTPSGAKAV
-961 DGRYRIKMVAKIP
+961 NGRYLIKVVASIAKN
-974 GTTTQPEQSDTAIV
+974 GTSAPLLQPAMKDSCIV
-988 SLHDI
+988 SAYNT
-993 VQKGVVGNFISD
+993 VQERISY
-1005 FDRMTPA
+1005 FF
-1012 DIEKN
+1012 
-1017 PYLTVRTLGDN
+1017 GDN
-1028 APKYPETYVLYP
+1028 AGLTAEDIERNPYVCMDMIPNINNKYPTAPVIFP
-1040 TMMVYDTYGEYI
+1040 TMMIYDSFADGTI
-1052 LVREIMRDTTA
+1052 FLARDVRRDM
-1063 TDKPI
+1063 DSENKDI
-1068 IADTHYPRYYIIKS
+1068 IPDSGYPRWYIIKS
-1082 TTTRNPIYYKSEYV
+1082 DTKRNPSYYTVDNSNWTTKY
-1096 SSGNYRWKS
+1096 KL
-1105 GTRSTAITAADG
+1105 STGMRAGDAIQRLIT
-1117 IEAII
+1117 
-1122 AKAIVNEQGNV
+1122 KAILNEKGNIVYDNTDSQFASYCQIIDVN
-1133 IFDNSGAQ
+1133 DNK
-1141 FTAHCLHI
+1141 
-1149 SINDYQKPAFVNE
+1149 KPAFVNQ
-1162 YKELATAVEFD
+1162 YDELATAVEFD
-1173 NIAKATIGKEQ
+1173 NIATATIGKEQ
-1184 LNMIV
+1184 LGMIV
-1189 DLPDAVITKDADGE
+1189 SLPDAVITKDADGE

-1215 WNILCAADK
+1215 WDILRAADK
-1224 DTHTGMIDQAQEGD
+1224 DTHAGMVDQAQEGD

-1323 SFPDLEADHKA
+1323 SFPDLEAVHKA

-1368 TAVPSYPYFNDY
+1368 TAVPSYPYFDDY

-1385 FNDAPNN
+1385 FNDAPYN

-1437 DESRTAKFAEAGYID
+1437 DESRTAKFSEAGYID
-1452 VYTCNPGKCGLFHDK
+1452 VYTCNPGKRGLFHDK

-1489 SAEIARYHLTG
+1489 SNEIARYHLTG

-1525 IAMATDA
+1525 IAMATDT

-1546 FIPEVGQYI
+1546 FIPEVGQHI

-1565 SFFDAERAHRKYNL
+1565 SFFDAERIHRKYNL

-1867 RPAKTVASQTL
+1867 RPAKTVASQAL

-1920 TEPTAQSTLYKG
+1920 TEPTASSQLYKG

-1971 SCDVT
+1971 SCDVA
-1976 ISYKE
+1976 ISYTE